1 MRDAPDQLLRDPR
14 KALFDLLDE
23 VRAGMLG
30 LTAAGQGLQPM
41 THFPDRAAGIIWFIS
56 STDTDL
62 VQGIDQGEDADY
74 VLISRDQSAQA
85 SLRGKLYQVHNDE
98 KLDALWSPVVGAWF
112 EGRDDPKIALLRFD
126 PETAEVWQST
136 TSAMRFGFELVRA
149 NLHSDHQPDLGTR
162 ATVTFPPS
170 L

>member
-1 MRDAPDQLLRDPR
+1 MDASDQLLRDPR
-14 KALFDLLDE
+14 KALFDLLDD

-62 VQGIDQGEDADY
+62 VQGVDQGEDADY
-74 VLISRDQSAQA
+74 VATSRDQSAHA
-85 SLRGKLYQVHNDE
+85 SLRGKLYQVRNDE
-98 KLDALWSPVVGAWF
+98 KLDALWSPMVGAWF
-112 EGRDDPKIALLRFD
+112 AGRDDPKIALLRFD
-126 PETAEVWQST
+126 PETADLWQST
-136 TSAMRFGFELVRA
+136 ASAPRFGFEMVRA
-149 NLHSDHQPDLGTR
+149 TLDSDHRPDLGAR

-170 L
+170 Q